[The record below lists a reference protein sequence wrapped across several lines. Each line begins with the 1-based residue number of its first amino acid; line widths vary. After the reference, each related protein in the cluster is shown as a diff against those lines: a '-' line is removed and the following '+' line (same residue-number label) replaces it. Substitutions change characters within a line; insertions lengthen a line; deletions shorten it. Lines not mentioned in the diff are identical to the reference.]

1 MSAWM
6 LDRWSPF
13 DGQRSTSWPMD
24 PDFFGKWLISW
35 LRGEFQCSLDVSLME
50 KLL

>member
-6 LDRWSPF
+6 LDRWSAF
-13 DGQRSTSWPMD
+13 DRQRSTSWLMD
-24 PDFFGKWLISW
+24 PAFGKWLISW
-35 LRGEFQCSLDVSLME
+35 LRGEFQCSLDVFLMR

>member
-6 LDRWSPF
+6 LDRWRAF
-13 DGQRSTSWPMD
+13 DGQRSTSWLTD
-24 PDFFGKWLISW
+24 PAFFGKWLISW
-35 LRGEFQCSLDVSLME
+35 LRGAFQRSLDVPLMR